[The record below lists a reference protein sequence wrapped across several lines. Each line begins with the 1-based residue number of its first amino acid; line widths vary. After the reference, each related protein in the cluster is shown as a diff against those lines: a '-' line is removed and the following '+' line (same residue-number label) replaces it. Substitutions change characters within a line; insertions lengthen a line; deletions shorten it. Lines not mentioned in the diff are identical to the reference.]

1 MLQTIVGLH
10 SFWRWVVLLVVL
22 VAIVRGLMG
31 WLRGGRWEARDRQF
45 ALLAT
50 TALDIQLLLG
60 LVLWIGQSR
69 WNDGVFFRIIHPVVM
84 ISAIVIAHVASLQ
97 AKKATS
103 DTAKFR
109 ALAVGLIVAM
119 VLITAAIP
127 SKSWMRIWA

>member
-31 WLRGGRWEARDRQF
+31 WLRGGRWEARDRQL

-69 WNDGVFFRIIHPVVM
+69 WNDGVFFRIIHPLVM

>member
-10 SFWRWVVLLVVL
+10 SFWRWVVLVALLVG
-22 VAIVRGLMG
+22 IVRGLMG
-31 WLRGGRWEARDRQF
+31 WLRGATWESRDRQI

-60 LVLWIGQSR
+60 IVLWLGQRR
-69 WNDGVFFRIIHPVVM
+69 WSDGVFLGIIHPVVM
-84 ISAIVIAHVASLQ
+84 IVAIVIAHAASLQ
-97 AKKATS
+97 AKKAAS

-119 VLITAAIP
+119 FLITAAIP
-127 SKSWMRIWA
+127 SKSWMRLWA